1 MTPERMWSGT
11 MTYRVRAGED
21 EVVYSGTPVIGLAGR
36 PAPEDQRR
44 YGWLVRGSWRTESEL
59 AWSFIKQPVMRH

>member
-21 EVVYSGTPVIGLAGR
+21 EVVYSGMPVLVLQAGLRLRINAATDG
-36 PAPEDQRR
+36 
-44 YGWLVRGSWRTESEL
+44 LVRGSWRTESEL
-59 AWSFIKQPVMRH
+59 AWSFIKQPVMRN